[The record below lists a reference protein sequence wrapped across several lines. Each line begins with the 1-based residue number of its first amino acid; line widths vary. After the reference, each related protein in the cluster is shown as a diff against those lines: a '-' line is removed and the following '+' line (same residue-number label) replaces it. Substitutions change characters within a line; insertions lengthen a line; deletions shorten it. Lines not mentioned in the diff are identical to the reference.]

1 MLDKICQASP
11 ALRFCALPMAV
22 DMRTGNIWG
31 FPTYTQDAYPS
42 PSSNTSHPFLLGKSA
57 LANVDK

>member
-1 MLDKICQASP
+1 
-11 ALRFCALPMAV
+11 
-22 DMRTGNIWG
+22 MRTGNSCG

-42 PSSNTSHPFLLGKSA
+42 PGSNTTPATSHPFLLGKSA